1 VPPKLQSPRDS
12 GARPQP
18 VIRAQSDDALPAVRI
33 PTPDELGIGASMTVV
48 GDEPLDWSMV
58 ERTLDACGVSTY
70 QMDKTASGYAFTC
83 KAPGGSVTGRGAT
96 RAVAVRQALAQLG
109 K

>member
-1 VPPKLQSPRDS
+1 VPPKLESPRAP

-18 VIRAQSDDALPAVRI
+18 VIRAQSDDAPPTVRI
-33 PTPDELGIGASMTVV
+33 PTPDELGLGVPKIVA

-58 ERTLDACGVSTY
+58 ERKLDAANVSTY
-70 QMDKTASGYAFTC
+70 QMDKTASGFAFTC
-83 KAPGGSVTGRGAT
+83 KAAGGTVSGRGAS
-96 RAVAVRQALAQLG
+96 RAEAVRQALAQLG

>member
-1 VPPKLQSPRDS
+1 MPPKLESPR

-18 VIRAQSDDALPAVRI
+18 VIRAQSDDAQPAVRI
-33 PTPDELGIGASMTVV
+33 PTPDELGLGVPKIVA

-58 ERTLDACGVSTY
+58 ERTLDASGVSTY
-70 QMDKTASGYAFTC
+70 QMDKAASGFAFTC
-83 KAPGGSVTGRGAT
+83 KAPGGTIIGRGAT
-96 RAVAVRQALAQLG
+96 RAAAVRQALAQLG